1 MNNLHN
7 TNTYRRRKRVSSRSN
22 QVHHDSLRENIRA
35 VKLIVCIAIFALS
48 AAIKLIFPASLEKVE
63 SDVFRVIS
71 GDVNYRAA
79 VEAIGR
85 GIGGETDM
93 KEALSDAWVYAFV
106 QDGGATPA
114 KAAGVQDVEAEEV

>member
-1 MNNLHN
+1 MNNIHHVN
-7 TNTYRRRKRVSSRSN
+7 RYRRSSRFGAQTN
-22 QVHHDSLRENIRA
+22 NARQNDRRERIRA
-35 VKLIVCIAIFALS
+35 VKLIICIGIFALS
-48 AAIKLIFPASLEKVE
+48 AAVKFIFPASVE
-63 SDVFRVIS
+63 RVGSDVFHIIS

-93 KEALSDAWVYAFV
+93 KEALSDAWIYAFV

-114 KAAGVQDVEAEEV
+114 NTAGVQDVEAEEV